1 MKWQYPTR
9 GVLCYGFVMTPGARP
24 SELKEAL
31 RALYQ
36 PFRQVMF
43 FSLFT
48 NFLALSATGYM
59 LEVYDRVLNSRS
71 HSTLLMLTVLVLLAY
86 VMMEILEWVRSDMLH
101 RTGLRLDAALN
112 ARVFNAVFH
121 VKLAGVPGISPAL
134 SDLRTFRDFLS
145 SPTMLSVLDTPIAL
159 LILLLIYWISPVLG
173 MFSLAV
179 AIIQIG
185 IAYLTESG
193 TRQPLIDANQGA
205 VQTQQYVDNSLR
217 NAEVIEAMGM
227 QNAFRQQW
235 KQKQRKLIA
244 LQALAS
250 DRAGL
255 SSALAK
261 FVQITQS
268 SALLGLGVWLTF
280 SGEFLTV
287 GMMFV
292 ASILGGRAIAP
303 IVQVILQWKQVVAAR
318 DAYARLDDL
327 LTRVPVKAVGMPLPP
342 PKGTLTV
349 EGVVA
354 AAPGT
359 QTPIIRG
366 MNLAIPAGTT
376 VAVIG
381 PSASGKSSLARL
393 MVGVWPA
400 SSGKVRLD
408 GADIHAWNKAELGPH
423 IGYLPQDVELFDG
436 SLADNIARFGEVDQA
451 KVEAAATAVGL
462 HELIMALPNGY
473 SAEIGDEGCF
483 LSGGQRQRV
492 ALARAI
498 YGNPRFIVLDEP
510 NSSLDEAGDQALVQ
524 TLRWLKSQGTTIVIV
539 TNRSNI
545 LQTVDRILVVF
556 DGTGKAYGPRDE
568 VLAALQKQAAPELPA
583 NPAPQAGTP

>member
-1 MKWQYPTR
+1 MK
-9 GVLCYGFVMTPGARP
+9 PGAKT

-31 RALYQ
+31 HALYG
-36 PFRQVMF
+36 PFRQVVF

-48 NFLALSATGYM
+48 NFLVLSSTGYM

-71 HSTLLMLTVLVLLAY
+71 HTTLLMLTVLVLLAY
-86 VMMEILEWVRSDMLH
+86 ALMETLEWVRADLLH

-112 ARVFNAVFH
+112 ARVFNAVFQ
-121 VKLAGVPGISPAL
+121 VRLAGVPGMPQAL
-134 SDLRTFRDFLS
+134 NDLRAIRDFLS
-145 SPTMLSVLDTPIAL
+145 SPTILALLDTPIAF

-173 MFSLAV
+173 IFSVAV
-179 AIIQIG
+179 AIVQIG
-185 IAYLTESG
+185 VAYLTESG
-193 TRQPLIDANQGA
+193 THQPLVRANQGA
-205 VQTQQYVDNSLR
+205 VQAQQYVDNSLR
-217 NAEVIEAMGM
+217 NAEAIEAMGM
-227 QNAFRQQW
+227 LSAFRQQW
-235 KQKQRKLIA
+235 REKQRKLIA

-250 DRAGL
+250 DRAGV
-255 SSALAK
+255 SSAVAK
-261 FVQITQS
+261 FLQITQG
-268 SALLGLGVWLTF
+268 SALLGIGAWLTF
-280 SGEFLTV
+280 NGEFLSG

-303 IVQVILQWKQVVAAR
+303 IVQVILQWKQIVAAR
-318 DAYARLDDL
+318 DAYARLDDML
-327 LTRVPVKAVGMPLPP
+327 ARVPVRAQSMPLPP

-359 QTPIIRG
+359 QVPIIRG
-366 MNLAIPAGTT
+366 MSLAIPAGTT

-393 MVGVWPA
+393 MVGVWPT

-408 GADIHAWNKAELGPH
+408 GADVHAWNKAELGPH

-436 SLADNIARFGEVDQA
+436 SLADNIARFGEVDRA
-451 KVEAAATAVGL
+451 KVEAAANAVGL

-473 SAEIGDEGCF
+473 DAEIGDEGCL

-510 NSSLDEAGDQALVQ
+510 NSSLDEAGEQALVR
-524 TLRWLKSQGTTIVIV
+524 TLLSLKSQGTTIVVV
-539 TNRSNI
+539 THRPSI
-545 LQTVDRILVVF
+545 LQAVDRILLVV
-556 DGTGKAYGPRDE
+556 DGTAKAYGPRDE
-568 VLAALQKQAAPELPA
+568 VMAALQKQAASQAPA
-583 NPAPQAGTP
+583 NLKPQIAAP

>member
-1 MKWQYPTR
+1 MKPR
-9 GVLCYGFVMTPGARP
+9 AKP

-31 RALYQ
+31 QALYG
-36 PFRQVMF
+36 PFRQVIF

-48 NFLALSATGYM
+48 NFLVLSSTGYM

-86 VMMEILEWVRSDMLH
+86 ALMETLEWVRADMLH

-112 ARVFNAVFH
+112 ARVFNAVFY
-121 VKLAGVPGISPAL
+121 VKLAGLPGISQAL
-134 SDLRTFRDFLS
+134 NDLRTFRDFLS
-145 SPTMLSVLDTPIAL
+145 SPTILAVLDTPIAF

-173 MFSLAV
+173 IFSLAV

-185 IAYLTESG
+185 VAYLTESG
-193 TRQPLIDANQGA
+193 THQPLIQANQGA
-205 VQTQQYVDNSLR
+205 VQAQQYVDNSLR
-217 NAEVIEAMGM
+217 NAEAIEAMGM
-227 QNAFRQQW
+227 LSAFRQQW
-235 KQKQRKLIA
+235 KEKQRKLIA

-250 DRAGL
+250 DRAGS

-261 FVQITQS
+261 FLQITQG
-268 SALLGLGVWLTF
+268 SALLGIGAWLTF
-280 SGEFLTV
+280 NGEFLSG

-292 ASILGGRAIAP
+292 ASVLGGRAIAP

-327 LTRVPVKAVGMPLPP
+327 LTRVPVKAEAMSLPP
-342 PKGTLTV
+342 PKGMLTV

-359 QTPIIRG
+359 QIPIIRG
-366 MNLAIPAGTT
+366 MSLAIPAGTT

-423 IGYLPQDVELFDG
+423 VGYLPQDVELFDG
-436 SLADNIARFGEVDQA
+436 SLADNIARFGEVDRA
-451 KVEAAATAVGL
+451 KVEAAAEAVGL

-473 SAEIGDEGCF
+473 DAEIGDEGCL

-498 YGNPRFIVLDEP
+498 YETRVLSFSTSP
-510 NSSLDEAGDQALVQ
+510 IPVWTRRASRLWCIPCCG
-524 TLRWLKSQGTTIVIV
+524 
-539 TNRSNI
+539 
-545 LQTVDRILVVF
+545 
-556 DGTGKAYGPRDE
+556 
-568 VLAALQKQAAPELPA
+568 
-583 NPAPQAGTP
+583 

>member
-1 MKWQYPTR
+1 MKPR
-9 GVLCYGFVMTPGARP
+9 AKP
-24 SELKEAL
+24 SELKQAL
-31 RALYQ
+31 HALYG
-36 PFRQVMF
+36 PFRQVLF

-48 NFLALSATGYM
+48 NFLVLSSTGYM

-86 VMMEILEWVRSDMLH
+86 ALMETLEWVRADMLH

-112 ARVFNAVFH
+112 ARVFNAVFY
-121 VKLAGVPGISPAL
+121 VKLAGVPGISQSL
-134 SDLRTFRDFLS
+134 NDLRTFRDFLS
-145 SPTMLSVLDTPIAL
+145 SPTILSVLDTPIAF

-173 MFSLAV
+173 IVSLSV
-179 AIIQIG
+179 AIIQLAV
-185 IAYLTESG
+185 AYLTESG
-193 TRQPLIDANQGA
+193 THQPLIQANQGA
-205 VQTQQYVDNSLR
+205 VQAQQYVDNSLR
-217 NAEVIEAMGM
+217 NAEAIEAMGM
-227 QNAFRQQW
+227 LSAFRQQW
-235 KQKQRKLIA
+235 KEKQRKLIA

-250 DRAGL
+250 DRAGV

-261 FVQITQS
+261 FLQITLG
-268 SALLGLGVWLTF
+268 SALLGIGAWLTF
-280 SGEFLTV
+280 NGEFLSG

-327 LTRVPVKAVGMPLPP
+327 LTRVPVKAQAMSLPP

-359 QTPIIRG
+359 QVPIIRG
-366 MNLAIPAGTT
+366 MSLAIPAGTT

-393 MVGVWPA
+393 MVGVWPT

-436 SLADNIARFGEVDQA
+436 SLADNIARFGEVDRA
-451 KVEAAATAVGL
+451 KMEAAAKAVGL

-473 SAEIGDEGCF
+473 DTEIGDEGCF

-498 YGNPRFIVLDEP
+498 YGNPRLIVLDEP
-510 NSSLDEAGDQALVQ
+510 NSSLDEAGEQALVH

-539 TNRSNI
+539 THRPNI
-545 LQTVDRILVVF
+545 LQTVDRILLVV
-556 DGTGKAYGPRDE
+556 DGTAKAYGPRDE
-568 VLAALQKQAAPELPA
+568 VLAALQKQLSPQAPA
-583 NPAPQAGTP
+583 NPKPQVAAP

>member
-1 MKWQYPTR
+1 MKPR
-9 GVLCYGFVMTPGARP
+9 ARP
-24 SELKEAL
+24 SELKLAL
-31 RALYQ
+31 QALYG

-48 NFLALSATGYM
+48 NFLALASTGYM

-86 VMMEILEWVRSDMLH
+86 ALMETLEWVRSDMLH
-101 RTGLRLDAALN
+101 RTGLSLDAALN
-112 ARVFNAVFH
+112 ARVFNAVFY
-121 VKLAGVPGISPAL
+121 VKLAGVPGMSQA
-134 SDLRTFRDFLS
+134 SNDLRTLRDFLS
-145 SPTMLSVLDTPIAL
+145 SPTILAVLDTPIAL

-185 IAYLTESG
+185 LAYLTETG
-193 TRQPLIDANQGA
+193 THQPLIQANQGA
-205 VQTQQYVDNSLR
+205 VQAQQYVDNSLR

-227 QNAFRQQW
+227 LGAFRRQW
-235 KQKQRKLIA
+235 QEQQRKLIA

-255 SSALAK
+255 SSAMAK
-261 FVQITQS
+261 FVQITQG
-268 SALLGLGVWLTF
+268 SALLGIGVWLTF
-280 SGEFLTV
+280 NGEFLSG

-318 DAYARLDDL
+318 EAYARLDDL
-327 LTRVPVKAVGMPLPP
+327 LARVPVKAAGMSLPA

-359 QTPIIRG
+359 QIPIIRG
-366 MNLAIPAGTT
+366 MSLVIPAGTA

-408 GADIHAWNKAELGPH
+408 GADIHAWDKAELGPH

-436 SLADNIARFGEVDQA
+436 SLSENIARFGEVDRA

-462 HELIMALPNGY
+462 HDLIAALPNGY
-473 SAEIGDEGCF
+473 DTEIGDEGCF

-498 YGNPRFIVLDEP
+498 YATPRFIVLDEP
-510 NSSLDEAGDQALVQ
+510 NSSLDEAGEQALVH
-524 TLRWLKSQGTTIVIV
+524 TLLWLKSQGTTSVIV
-539 TNRSNI
+539 THRPNI
-545 LQTVDRILVVF
+545 LQAVDRVLLVV
-556 DGTGKAYGPRDE
+556 DGTVKAYGPRDE
-568 VLAALQKQAAPELPA
+568 VMAALQKQASPQAPA
-583 NPAPQAGTP
+583 NPKPQAAAP

>member
-1 MKWQYPTR
+1 MK
-9 GVLCYGFVMTPGARP
+9 PGAKP

-31 RALYQ
+31 QALYG
-36 PFRQVMF
+36 PFRQVIF

-48 NFLALSATGYM
+48 NFLALSSTGYM

-86 VMMEILEWVRSDMLH
+86 VLMETLEWVRADMLH
-101 RTGLRLDAALN
+101 RTGFRLDAALN
-112 ARVFNAVFH
+112 ARVFNAVFY
-121 VKLAGVPGISPAL
+121 VKLAGVPGMSQAL
-134 SDLRTFRDFLS
+134 NDLRTFRDFLS
-145 SPTMLSVLDTPIAL
+145 SPTILSVLDTPIAL

-173 MFSLAV
+173 IVSLSV
-179 AIIQIG
+179 AIVQIAV
-185 IAYLTESG
+185 AYLTESG
-193 TRQPLIDANQGA
+193 THQPLIQANQGA
-205 VQTQQYVDNSLR
+205 VQAQQYVDNSLR
-217 NAEVIEAMGM
+217 NAEAIEAMGM
-227 QNAFRQQW
+227 LSAFRQQW
-235 KQKQRKLIA
+235 KEKQRKLIA

-261 FVQITQS
+261 FLQITLG
-268 SALLGLGVWLTF
+268 SALLGIGAWLTF
-280 SGEFLTV
+280 NGEFLSG

-318 DAYARLDDL
+318 DAYARLDNL
-327 LTRVPVKAVGMPLPP
+327 LSKVPVKAEAMSLPP

-359 QTPIIRG
+359 QIPIIRS
-366 MNLAIPAGTT
+366 MSLAIPAGTT

-436 SLADNIARFGEVDQA
+436 SLADNIARFGDVDRT
-451 KVEAAATAVGL
+451 KVEAAAKAVGL

-473 SAEIGDEGCF
+473 DAEIGDEGCF

-510 NSSLDEAGDQALVQ
+510 NSSLDEAGEQALVR
-524 TLRWLKSQGTTIVIV
+524 TLLWLKSQGTTIVIV
-539 TNRSNI
+539 THRPNI
-545 LQTVDRILVVF
+545 LQAVDRILLVV
-556 DGTGKAYGPRDE
+556 DGTAKAYGPRDE
-568 VLAALQKQAAPELPA
+568 VLAALQKQLSPQAPA
-583 NPAPQAGTP
+583 NPKPQVAAP

>member
-1 MKWQYPTR
+1 MKS
-9 GVLCYGFVMTPGARP
+9 GAKP

-31 RALYQ
+31 HALYG

-48 NFLALSATGYM
+48 NFLVLSSTGYM

-71 HSTLLMLTVLVLLAY
+71 HFTLLMLTVLVLLAY
-86 VMMEILEWVRSDMLH
+86 ALMETLEWVRADMLH
-101 RTGLRLDAALN
+101 RCGLRLDAALN

-121 VKLAGVPGISPAL
+121 VRLAGVPGISQSL
-134 SDLRTFRDFLS
+134 NDLRTLRDFLS
-145 SPTMLSVLDTPIAL
+145 SPTILSVLDTPIAF

-173 MFSLAV
+173 IVSLSV
-179 AIIQIG
+179 AIIQLAV
-185 IAYLTESG
+185 AYLTETG
-193 TRQPLIDANQGA
+193 THRPLVQANQGA
-205 VQTQQYVDNSLR
+205 VQAQQYVDNSLR
-217 NAEVIEAMGM
+217 NAEAIEAMGM
-227 QNAFRQQW
+227 LSAFRQQW
-235 KQKQRKLIA
+235 KEKQRKLIA

-255 SSALAK
+255 SSAAAK
-261 FVQITQS
+261 FLQITLG
-268 SALLGLGVWLTF
+268 SALLGIGAWLTF
-280 SGEFLTV
+280 NGEFLSG

-292 ASILGGRAIAP
+292 ASILGGRAISP

-318 DAYARLDDL
+318 DAYARLEDL
-327 LTRVPVKAVGMPLPP
+327 LTKVPVKPEGMPLPP

-359 QTPIIRG
+359 QIPIIRG
-366 MNLAIPAGTT
+366 MNLVIPAGTT

-393 MVGVWPA
+393 MVGVWPT

-436 SLADNIARFGEVDQA
+436 SLADNIARFGEVDRA
-451 KVEAAATAVGL
+451 KVEAAARAVGL

-473 SAEIGDEGCF
+473 GAEIGDEGCF

-510 NSSLDEAGDQALVQ
+510 NSSLDEAGEQALVR
-524 TLRWLKSQGTTIVIV
+524 TLLSLKSQGTTIVVV
-539 TNRSNI
+539 THRPSI
-545 LQTVDRILVVF
+545 LQAADRILLVV
-556 DGTGKAYGPRDE
+556 DGSAKTYGLRDD
-568 VLAALQKQAAPELPA
+568 VLAALQKQASP
-583 NPAPQAGTP
+583 PAPVNPKPQVAAP

>member
-1 MKWQYPTR
+1 MK
-9 GVLCYGFVMTPGARP
+9 PGAKP

-31 RALYQ
+31 QALYG
-36 PFRQVMF
+36 PFRQVIF

-48 NFLALSATGYM
+48 NLLVLSSTGYM

-71 HSTLLMLTVLVLLAY
+71 HSTLLMLTVLVLLAF
-86 VMMEILEWVRSDMLH
+86 VLMETLEWVRADMLH
-101 RTGLRLDAALN
+101 RTGFRLDAALN
-112 ARVFNAVFH
+112 ARVFDAVFY
-121 VKLAGVPGISPAL
+121 VKLAGVPGMSQAL
-134 SDLRTFRDFLS
+134 NDLRTFRDFLS
-145 SPTMLSVLDTPIAL
+145 SPTILSVLDTPIAL

-173 MFSLAV
+173 IVSLAV
-179 AIIQIG
+179 AIVQILV
-185 IAYLTESG
+185 AYLTESG
-193 TRQPLIDANQGA
+193 THQPLIQANQGA
-205 VQTQQYVDNSLR
+205 VQAQQYVDNSLR
-217 NAEVIEAMGM
+217 NAEAIEAMGM
-227 QNAFRQQW
+227 LSAFRQQW
-235 KQKQRKLIA
+235 KEKQRKLIA

-261 FVQITQS
+261 FLQITLG
-268 SALLGLGVWLTF
+268 SALLGIGVWLTF
-280 SGEFLTV
+280 NGEFLSG

-327 LTRVPVKAVGMPLPP
+327 LSRVPVKTEGMSLPP

-359 QTPIIRG
+359 HIPIIRS
-366 MNLAIPAGTT
+366 MSLAIPAGTT

-393 MVGVWPA
+393 MVGVWPT

-436 SLADNIARFGEVDQA
+436 SLADNIARFGDVDRA

-473 SAEIGDEGCF
+473 DAEIGDEGCF

-510 NSSLDEAGDQALVQ
+510 NSSLDEAGEQALVR
-524 TLRWLKSQGTTIVIV
+524 TLLWLKSQGTTIVIV
-539 TNRSNI
+539 THRPNI
-545 LQTVDRILVVF
+545 LQAVDRILLVV
-556 DGTGKAYGPRDE
+556 DGTAKAYGPRDE
-568 VLAALQKQAAPELPA
+568 VLAALQKQASPQAPA
-583 NPAPQAGTP
+583 NPKPQVATP

>member
-1 MKWQYPTR
+1 MASNAQ
-9 GVLCYGFVMTPGARP
+9 P
-24 SELKEAL
+24 SELKEVL
-31 RALYQ
+31 RALYR
-36 PFRQVMF
+36 PIRQVMF

-71 HSTLLMLTVLVLLAY
+71 HSTLLMLTLLVLFAY
-86 VMMEILEWVRSDMLH
+86 VLMEVLEWVRADMLH
-101 RTGLRLDAALN
+101 RTGLKLDAALN

-121 VKLAGVPGISPAL
+121 VKLAGAPGIVPAL
-134 SDLRTFRDFLS
+134 NDLRTFRYFLS

-179 AIIQIG
+179 AIIQVG

-193 TRQPLIDANQGA
+193 TRQPLIQANQSA
-205 VQTQQYVDNSLR
+205 VQAQQYIDNSLR

-227 QNAFRQQW
+227 LSAFRQQW
-235 KQKQRKLIA
+235 REKQRKLIG
-244 LQALAS
+244 LQARAS

-261 FVQITQS
+261 FVQITQG
-268 SALLGLGVWLTF
+268 SALLGIGAWLTF
-280 SGEFLTV
+280 NGEFLTA
-287 GMMFV
+287 GTMFV

-303 IVQVILQWKQVVAAR
+303 IAQVILQWKQVVAAR

-327 LTRVPVKAVGMPLPP
+327 LTRVPVKPVGMPLPP

-349 EGVVA
+349 ENVTA

-366 MNLAIPAGTT
+366 MNLAVPAGTT
-376 VAVIG
+376 VAIIG

-393 MVGVWPA
+393 MVGIWPA
-400 SSGKVRLD
+400 LNGKVRLD
-408 GADIHAWNKAELGPH
+408 GADIYAWNKAELGPH

-436 SLADNIARFGEVDQA
+436 SLAENIARFGEVDQA
-451 KVEAAATAVGL
+451 KVEAAAKAVGL
-462 HELIMALPNGY
+462 HELILALPNGY
-473 SAEIGDEGCF
+473 NAEIGDEGCF

-498 YGNPRFIVLDEP
+498 YGNPSFVVLDEP

-524 TLRWLKSQGTTIVIV
+524 TLRWMKSQGTTIIIV
-539 TNRSNI
+539 TNRANV
-545 LQTVDRILVVF
+545 LPAVDRILVVF
-556 DGTGKAYGPRDE
+556 DGTAKAYGTRDE
-568 VLAALQKQAAPELPA
+568 VLAALQKQTAPQVSA
-583 NPAPQAGTP
+583 NPAPQVATP

>member
-1 MKWQYPTR
+1 MKS
-9 GVLCYGFVMTPGARP
+9 GAKP

-31 RALYQ
+31 HALYG

-48 NFLALSATGYM
+48 NFLVLSSTGYM

-71 HSTLLMLTVLVLLAY
+71 HFTLLMLTVLVLLAY
-86 VMMEILEWVRSDMLH
+86 ALMETLEWVRADMLH
-101 RTGLRLDAALN
+101 RCGLRLDAALN

-121 VKLAGVPGISPAL
+121 VRLAGVPGISQSL
-134 SDLRTFRDFLS
+134 NDLRTLRDFLS
-145 SPTMLSVLDTPIAL
+145 SPTILSVLDTPIAF

-173 MFSLAV
+173 IVSLSV
-179 AIIQIG
+179 AIIQLAV
-185 IAYLTESG
+185 AYLTETG
-193 TRQPLIDANQGA
+193 THRPLVQANQGA
-205 VQTQQYVDNSLR
+205 VQAQQYVDNSLR
-217 NAEVIEAMGM
+217 NAEAIEAMGM
-227 QNAFRQQW
+227 LSAFRQQW
-235 KQKQRKLIA
+235 KEKQRKLIA

-255 SSALAK
+255 SSAAAK
-261 FVQITQS
+261 FLQITLG
-268 SALLGLGVWLTF
+268 SALLGIGAWLTF
-280 SGEFLTV
+280 NGEFLSG

-292 ASILGGRAIAP
+292 ASILGGRAISP

-318 DAYARLDDL
+318 DAYARLEDL
-327 LTRVPVKAVGMPLPP
+327 LTKVPVKPEGMPLPP

-366 MNLAIPAGTT
+366 MNLVIPAGTT

-393 MVGVWPA
+393 MVGVWPT

-436 SLADNIARFGEVDQA
+436 SLADNIARFGEVDRA
-451 KVEAAATAVGL
+451 KVEAAARAVGL

-473 SAEIGDEGCF
+473 GAEIGDEGCF

-510 NSSLDEAGDQALVQ
+510 NSSLDEAGEQALVR
-524 TLRWLKSQGTTIVIV
+524 TLLSLKSQGTTIVVV
-539 TNRSNI
+539 THRPSI
-545 LQTVDRILVVF
+545 LQAADRILLVV
-556 DGTGKAYGPRDE
+556 DGSAKTYGLRDD
-568 VLAALQKQAAPELPA
+568 VLAALQKQASP
-583 NPAPQAGTP
+583 PAPVNPKPQVAAP